1 MDTNTYLL
9 AKLIQLQTGET
20 IEDII
25 NEAASFIQGQPL
37 ALDQGS
43 GEIIPDIEEI
53 YRAYPTKDVVSGRNL
68 GKCAKDKTKIK
79 SLLKTRTKDSM
90 IRIIKKYVSEC
101 EANDTYMKNFG
112 TFLNQFPDEE
122 PETVFDEQPKR
133 SKYR

>member
-25 NEAASFIQGQPL
+25 NEATAFIQGQPL
-37 ALDQGS
+37 AIDQG

-68 GKCAKDKTKIK
+68 GKCAKDKLKIK

-90 IRIIKKYVSEC
+90 IRIIKRYISEC
-101 EANDTYMKNFG
+101 EANETYMKNFG

-122 PETVFDEQPKR
+122 PETVFDGQPTK